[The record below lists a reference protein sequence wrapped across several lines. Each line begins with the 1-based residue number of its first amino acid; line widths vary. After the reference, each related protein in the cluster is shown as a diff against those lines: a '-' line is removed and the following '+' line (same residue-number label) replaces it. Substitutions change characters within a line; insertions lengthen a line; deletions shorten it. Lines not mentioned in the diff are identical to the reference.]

1 MIDKGDPK
9 GQKSIS
15 LVEPNLLA
23 LRLAYLVATAEN
35 SARFFRTTRKRL
47 EKLAAKKETTDQT
60 GNQNNATFQDKAPI
74 KETYIDHTRYE
85 LEKLGFVLIRADKTY
100 LVCVAEDLRKIS
112 LIDDDNVELY
122 SLAEKELD
130 AKVKDFIE
138 NKNKK
143 MGNKENNKPIT
154 EDKQL
159 ILKDIWE
166 KLVTHAK
173 ANINQSDLPALTY
186 QELTSRLNYK
196 VHRNGLASFLYSIE
210 CYCTDKELPKL
221 NFLVVKA
228 VLEYSKTTDRK
239 GIDEFKNEVKEILK
253 SVQNNELPES
263 PDITYQKKDRF
274 KKSKQLAIEEAF
286 SELGA

>member
-1 MIDKGDPK
+1 M
-9 GQKSIS
+9 
-15 LVEPNLLA
+15 A

-35 SARFFRTTRKRL
+35 SVRFFRTTRKRL

-100 LVCVAEDLRKIS
+100 LVCVAEDLYEVS
-112 LIDDDNVELY
+112 LLNQDHVELY

-130 AKVKDFIE
+130 AKVADFIE

-143 MGNKENNKPIT
+143 IGNKENNKPIT

-159 ILKDIWE
+159 ILEDIWE
-166 KLVTHAK
+166 KLVIHAK
-173 ANINQSDLPALTY
+173 ANINQSDLPTLTY

-210 CYCTDKELPKL
+210 EYCKTNTLPKL
-221 NFLVVKA
+221 NYLVVKA
-228 VLEYSKTTDRK
+228 VLESSKATDIECIK
-239 GIDEFKNEVKEILK
+239 SFDDELKLIVEFVKCGKLPK
-253 SVQNNELPES
+253 SPN
-263 PDITYQKKDRF
+263 IIYQKKDRP
-274 KKSKQLAIEEAF
+274 KKPRELATE
-286 SELGA
+286 